1 VVRPRLQR
9 NLKRV
14 LGLLAFVLTLHAPC
28 PQLLVVDAPSRM
40 STHATIRFEECSKTV
55 LGPWQARVGRN
66 GLSAHRHEGD
76 GTTPLGTF
84 GVGSTVYGVSANP
97 GVRLAYHRL
106 VCGDWWDGDSSSPSY
121 NTFRHIECGAR
132 LGGGSEALWRQ
143 PTAYRHFA
151 VIGFNDSPTV
161 PGRGSAIF
169 LHADTGSA
177 TNGCVSV
184 RLPQLVTILRRLQ
197 PGARIRIA
205 VR

>member
-1 VVRPRLQR
+1 
-9 NLKRV
+9 V
-14 LGLLAFVLTLHAPC
+14 LGLLAAILTLHAPC
-28 PQLLVVDAPSRM
+28 PQVLVVEAPSRT
-40 STHATIRFEECSKTV
+40 STHATIRLDECGKTV

-84 GVGSTVYGVSANP
+84 GIGSTIYGVGTNP
-97 GVRLAYHRL
+97 GVHLAYHRL
-106 VCGDWWDGDSSSPSY
+106 LCGDWWDGDSSSPTY

-132 LGGGSEALWRQ
+132 LGGASEPLWRQ

-151 VIGFNDSPTV
+151 VIRFNDAPAV
-161 PGRGSAIF
+161 PRRGSAIF

-184 RLPQLVTILRRLQ
+184 RLPQLVTILRRLR
-197 PGARIRIA
+197 PGARIAIRA
-205 VR
+205 G